1 MQAMNSKQIARI
13 VLLSVV
19 AVAVGAWAMRE
30 FRSSTVEGTDGDLNS
45 SAAFTR
51 PDGVTVIN
59 FHGDKRCRTCIG
71 IGKLAKQTVD
81 EEFADEEKDDKVRWL
96 QINYEEPSN
105 AHFVK
110 EYGLVSSTVV
120 VTLWKDGKEVKWNR
134 LDGVWDHFGDEP
146 IFRAYVAQG
155 VRELLNQP

>member
-1 MQAMNSKQIARI
+1 
-13 VLLSVV
+13 
-19 AVAVGAWAMRE
+19 MRE